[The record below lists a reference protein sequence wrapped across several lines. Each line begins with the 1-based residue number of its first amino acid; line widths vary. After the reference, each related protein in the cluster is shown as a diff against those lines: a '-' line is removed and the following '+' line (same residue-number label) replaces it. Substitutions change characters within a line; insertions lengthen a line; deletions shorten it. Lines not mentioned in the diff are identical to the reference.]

1 MIEKTLW
8 HPVALSESVAQA
20 PLAASLLEQ
29 ELVLWRD
36 DSGQVQAWDERCP
49 HCSAAIRVSRPRHGG
64 TAISEVLPS
73 GRLIPHPCFDRL
85 RGKRAGRETLDLFF
99 DWSPG

>member
-1 MIEKTLW
+1 MWIRRKE
-8 HPVALSESVAQA
+8 HFRNAGRSPERSRVAATVYYLPDTDEPPPA
-20 PLAASLLEQ
+20 
-29 ELVLWRD
+29 R
-36 DSGQVQAWDERCP
+36 GWDERCP

-64 TAISEVLPS
+64 TAIREILPS

>member
-1 MIEKTLW
+1 MRG
-8 HPVALSESVAQA
+8 VRRSA
-20 PLAASLLEQ
+20 PGSPP
-29 ELVLWRD
+29 R
-36 DSGQVQAWDERCP
+36 SITSPTRTSPRWDERCP

-64 TAISEVLPS
+64 TAISEILPS